1 MTAANYQELYVIKS
15 HGARLCGMEVGIV
28 HDQRR
33 ILVTGGSRALRICES
48 ERQERTAGSYRMSAE
63 S

>member
-33 ILVTGGSRALRICES
+33 ILVTGGSRALRFAS
-48 ERQERTAGSYRMSAE
+48 PSVKSAQPAAIA
-63 S
+63 